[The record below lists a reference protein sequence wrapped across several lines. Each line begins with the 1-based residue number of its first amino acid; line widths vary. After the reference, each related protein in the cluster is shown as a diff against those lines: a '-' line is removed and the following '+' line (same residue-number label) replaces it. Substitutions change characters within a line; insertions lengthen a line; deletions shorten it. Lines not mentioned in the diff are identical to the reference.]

1 MERPARNKHSSLL
14 QTFDNVG
21 PCLYVKS
28 PFLCSLL
35 NSLGS
40 TCAPLSPMLANIRQG
55 QGCVK
60 YSGLL
65 LVGVN
70 CSIKSFI
77 GTDRECNWLQTEST
91 AKISFK
97 LTKNGEIRKDTSF
110 GGLHLTKNYY
120 LVTLI
125 ERNLGMVWLG

>member
-1 MERPARNKHSSLL
+1 MLHSH
-14 QTFDNVG
+14 
-21 PCLYVKS
+21 PCSQISDKDS
-28 PFLCSLL
+28 
-35 NSLGS
+35 
-40 TCAPLSPMLANIRQG
+40 
-55 QGCVK
+55 CVK

-65 LVGVN
+65 LVVVN
-70 CSIKSFI
+70 YSIKSFI
-77 GTDRECNWLQTEST
+77 GTDRECNWLQMEST

-125 ERNLGMVWLG
+125 ERNLGT